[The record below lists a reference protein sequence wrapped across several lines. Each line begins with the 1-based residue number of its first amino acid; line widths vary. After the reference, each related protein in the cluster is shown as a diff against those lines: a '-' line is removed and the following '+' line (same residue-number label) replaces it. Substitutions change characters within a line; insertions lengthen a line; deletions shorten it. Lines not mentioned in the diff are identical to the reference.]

1 MALFEIQVSGRIPKY
16 FFGTLMKEFRDEL
29 SLAVELC
36 KGENVEDENDFLNL
50 IFNLPMDGPGNHVEE
65 LFNEISREDLA
76 KLPNFNR
83 VVNEYIEEEFGHYI
97 MMEALFNYPEYRSL
111 GYGTFTGISLFE
123 DDATIAVYDY
133 DGNEVMSETS
143 LSDFMEGDGGGN
155 TDEIEEG
162 DDGYEDLLKIRK
174 IKDVNPDFG
183 FSTGD
188 SEYTHWNINEHGC
201 KFVDD
206 ELEYPG
212 LVKFDNENGREY
224 GVTIYFDDITTWSF
238 MVETGDEEFDFSKI
252 TFVGYPGSHE
262 FRGND
267 VAFSHVFYREELLD
281 MEENWHRD
289 KGIELKYGESRGLE
303 RLDFFLYR

>member
-1 MALFEIQVSGRIPKY
+1 MGLFEIQVSGRIPKY

-50 IFNLPMDGPGNHVEE
+50 IFNLPMDGPTNHLEE

-97 MMEALFNYPEYRSL
+97 MMEALFDYPDYRGV
-111 GYGTFTGISLFE
+111 GYGTFTGISFFE

-133 DGNEVMSETS
+133 DGNEVMTETN
-143 LSDFMEGDGGGN
+143 LSDFIEETSSGS
-155 TDEIEEG
+155 TDETEEG
-162 DDGYEDLLKIRK
+162 DDSYEDLLQIRK
-174 IKDVNPDFG
+174 IKEANPNFG

-188 SEYTHWNINEHGC
+188 NEYTYWGKNEHGC
-201 KFVDD
+201 KFINDQ
-206 ELEYPG
+206 LEYPE
-212 LVKFDNENGREY
+212 LIKFDDNNDRDN

-238 MVETGDEEFDFSKI
+238 MVETGEEEFDLSKI
-252 TFVGYPGSHE
+252 TFVNYPGSND

-267 VAFSHVFYREELLD
+267 VIFSHVFYGEELLD
-281 MEENWHRD
+281 MEENWLRD
-289 KGIELKYGESRGLE
+289 KGIEMKYGKTRGYE
-303 RLDFFLYR
+303 RLDFFLYG